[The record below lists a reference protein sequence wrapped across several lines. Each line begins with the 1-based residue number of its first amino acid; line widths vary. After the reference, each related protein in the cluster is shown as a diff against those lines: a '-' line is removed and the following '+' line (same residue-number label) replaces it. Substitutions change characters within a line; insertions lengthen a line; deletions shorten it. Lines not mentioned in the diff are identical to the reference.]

1 MCKIKGEMNSMK
13 LRNALSISVAAGILA
28 SLSLVPASAATT
40 FASFLFDTGGASVV
54 GNGAGMITGTG
65 INVVFSYVPGGVA
78 NAPSVG
84 FGSIV
89 ARLNF
94 TAVAVAN
101 ATGGTRIDQDYNLTS
116 FSINSVVALNDG
128 NGNFVTNLLSG
139 SAIPLT
145 FDARNSVG
153 SLTSSSP
160 SLPPTVIQYN
170 SAFITFGLPQTGAD
184 LGWTLTNI
192 TPNASLN
199 GNNVGA
205 FTSSVAG
212 TFGYDPKP
220 AANVP
225 EPGAVAMFAG
235 MGISAS
241 LFALKLRKRRK

>member
-28 SLSLVPASAATT
+28 SLSLIPASAATT

-94 TAVAVAN
+94 TAVAVNN
-101 ATGGTRIDQDYNLTS
+101 ATMTNVGRIDQDYNLTS
-116 FSINSVVALNDG
+116 FSINSVVAMNDG

-139 SAIPLT
+139 TAIPL
-145 FDARNSVG
+145 N
-153 SLTSSSP
+153 LM
-160 SLPPTVIQYN
+160 
-170 SAFITFGLPQTGAD
+170 
-184 LGWTLTNI
+184 LG
-192 TPNASLN
+192 TPL
-199 GNNVGA
+199 
-205 FTSSVAG
+205 
-212 TFGYDPKP
+212 
-220 AANVP
+220 
-225 EPGAVAMFAG
+225 EP
-235 MGISAS
+235 
-241 LFALKLRKRRK
+241 